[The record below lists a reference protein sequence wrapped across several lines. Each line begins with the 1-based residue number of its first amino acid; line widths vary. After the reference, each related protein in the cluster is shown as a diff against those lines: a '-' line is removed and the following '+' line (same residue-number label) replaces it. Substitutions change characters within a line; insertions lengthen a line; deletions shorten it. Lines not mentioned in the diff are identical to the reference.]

1 MRQHLEAVASTLSGA
16 HADVVA
22 LQEADG
28 PSSWSGQIDH
38 VAHLAELA
46 ELPYHYRGDHNQVG
60 VGPLH
65 FKWGTALLSDHPFLQ
80 TDSRRFGQ
88 NWRDTKGYVV
98 ATIQVPGW
106 PHPVTVASVH
116 LDFLKPSVR
125 RRQIRKMADA
135 LSPQEGPLILLGDLN
150 CNWFQEPRSLALLM
164 DRLGLRAYQPTAHRP
179 TYPSSRPWMRLD
191 WILISEQLEF
201 GSLHGSL
208 ADRVS
213 DHLPVVA
220 DISFR

>member
-1 MRQHLEAVASTLSGA
+1 MRQHLELVANTLRKSN
-16 HADVVA
+16 ADIVA

-28 PSSWSGQIDH
+28 PSSWSGKIDH
-38 VAHLAELA
+38 VEHLAELS
-46 ELPYHYRGDHNQVG
+46 ELSHHYRGDHNQVG

-65 FKWGTALLSDHPFLQ
+65 FKWGTALLSDHPFLW

-88 NWRDTKGYVV
+88 SWRDTKGYVV
-98 ATIQVPGW
+98 ATIEVSGW
-106 PHPVTVASVH
+106 PQPVNVASVH

-125 RRQIRKMADA
+125 RRQIRKMADD
-135 LSPQEGPLILLGDLN
+135 LSGLGRPLILLGDLN

-164 DRLGLRAYQPTAHRP
+164 DKLGLRAYQPTAHRP
-179 TYPSSRPWMRLD
+179 SYPSSRPWMRLD
-191 WILISEQLEF
+191 WILISTELEF
-201 GSLHGSL
+201 GELHGSL

-220 DISFR
+220 DITFP